1 MTVDQAFSYIESF
14 TNLEKKPVTSMRPY
28 RLDRMKALLELFG
41 NPQDQIKTVH
51 LSGSKGKGS
60 TGVYIAS
67 VLKESGFVTGLYT
80 SPHVSSYKERI
91 TIAGQE
97 IEDEIIVSQTE
108 IIRRRI
114 SAINASLLPGRSDP
128 TTFEL
133 LTLLAYLVF
142 LAIDCQWAVIETGIG
157 GRLDATN
164 ILLPNATV
172 HTLVELEHTDILGN
186 TLAEI
191 AFEKAG
197 IMKPK
202 VPAFCGHQTP
212 EAEEVFADRARQI
225 GAPITFVREKVRS
238 METSEEGIATRVD
251 ITFDTGE
258 SASLRPGMIG
268 AFQVDNAVLAYLVAD
283 HILRRSGISD
293 DARRQALCG
302 GIAKG
307 RLPGRMELVRT
318 DPPIMLDAA
327 HTPSSVQRLL
337 EAYTQIYPNPGLLI
351 FGSVLGKNP
360 GAMAKILAPA
370 FKTVIISTPGTF
382 KQSDPEAVYRKFKA
396 INNQTELILVP
407 EAAFR
412 RALSLSEN
420 RIPILVAGS
429 FYMIGEIRRIESQRV
444 HAKVERP

>member
-41 NPQDQIKTVH
+41 NPQNQIKTVH
-51 LSGSKGKGS
+51 ISGSKGKGS

-67 VLKESGFVTGLYT
+67 ALKESGLVTGLYT

-97 IEDEIIVSQTE
+97 IEDEIIVSQAE
-108 IIRRRI
+108 IIRRRV
-114 SAINASLLPGRSDP
+114 SALDASLLPGQSDP

-142 LAIDCQWAVIETGIG
+142 VVVGCQWAVIETGIG

-164 ILLPNATV
+164 VLLPNATV
-172 HTLVELEHTDILGN
+172 HTLVELEHTEILGN
-186 TLAEI
+186 TVAEI

-197 IMKPK
+197 IMKPGI
-202 VPAFCGHQTP
+202 PAFCGHQKQ
-212 EAEEVFADRARQI
+212 EAEEVFANRARQI

-238 METSEEGIATRVD
+238 METFEDGSATRVD
-251 ITFDTGE
+251 LSFDTGE
-258 SASLRPGMIG
+258 SASLTPGMMG
-268 AFQVDNAVLAYLVAD
+268 AFQVENAVLAYLVAD
-283 HILRRSGISD
+283 HILRRNGVSD
-293 DARRQALCG
+293 DVRRQALRN
-302 GIAKG
+302 GITKG
-307 RLPGRMELVRT
+307 RLPGRMELLRT

-337 EAYTQIYPNPGLLI
+337 ESYTRIYPDPALLI

-370 FKTVIISTPGTF
+370 FKSVIISTPGTF
-382 KQSDPEAVYRKFKA
+382 KQSDPEAVYREFRA
-396 INNQTELILVP
+396 LNDCTELILDP
-407 EAAFR
+407 EFAFR
-412 RALSLSEN
+412 RALAVSEN

-444 HAKVERP
+444 HAEVEQP